1 MKKFETAEVNLA
13 FELAE
18 QLKDEKSLAQYL
30 IMVRKYKASFL
41 NNVLAEV
48 LRTPQK
54 KIRKSRGALFTYLI
68 KKYGD
73 KNSSWS

>member
-13 FELAE
+13 FEIAE
-18 QLKDEKSLAQYL
+18 RLNDQKSLSQYL
-30 IMVRKYKASFL
+30 IMVRKYKSSFL
-41 NNVLAEV
+41 KDVLAEV

-54 KIRKSRGALFTYLI
+54 KIRKSRGALYTYLI
-68 KKYGD
+68 RRYGD

>member
-13 FELAE
+13 FELSE
-18 QLKDEKSLAQYL
+18 KLRDQKSLAQYL
-30 IMVRKYKASFL
+30 IMVRKYKPSFL
-41 NNVLAEV
+41 NAVLAEV

-68 KKYGD
+68 KRYAD
-73 KNSSWS
+73 KDSSWS